1 MTVTTQMLIDAGFA
15 PVAGAEGS
23 LGKCMKAGDMPYL
36 SEHVV
41 DDVNLGAEDIAVLIV
56 DANRVLHFSVHE
68 RGATIHATELTALYT
83 EDPVSIDTD
92 DGKGTLRDAGV
103 KLTI

>member
-36 SEHVV
+36 NEHVV
-41 DDVNLGAEDIAVLIV
+41 DDVHIGAEDIAVLIA
-56 DANRVLHFSVHE
+56 DADRVLHFSVHE
-68 RGATIHATELTALYT
+68 RGATIHATESTALYA
-83 EDPVSIDTD
+83 EIPVSIDTD
-92 DGKGTLRDAGV
+92 DGMGTLRDAGV
-103 KLTI
+103 KLSV